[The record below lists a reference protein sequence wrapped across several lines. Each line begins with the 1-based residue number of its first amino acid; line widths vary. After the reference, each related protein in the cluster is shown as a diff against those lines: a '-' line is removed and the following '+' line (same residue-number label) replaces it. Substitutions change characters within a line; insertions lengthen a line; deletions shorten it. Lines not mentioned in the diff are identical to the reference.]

1 MVSLKK
7 YLKSTKT
14 INTSTEDNNL
24 DDTLIELSNNE
35 ADSIMAVGNSIQSS
49 RWFVNEDMNYLINK
63 KKL

>member
-7 YLKSTKT
+7 YLKSNKT
-14 INTSTEDNNL
+14 VTSKEDNKL
-24 DDTLIELSNNE
+24 DDTLIELSNSE
-35 ADSIMAVGNSIQSS
+35 AENIMAVGNSIQSS